1 MGRVSVKENK
11 NRYQLAREALALSRE
26 KGSEL
31 LGCVSADGIE
41 KIENERCLPQPEEVL
56 IMADKYRQPD
66 LCNYYCSRQCPIGLE
81 QVPEIHMKELSGIVL
96 EMLASL
102 NSVNKKRDRLIEIAA
117 DGKIASDEISDFVRI
132 QEDARRRHHR
142 RTTVSM
148 FCGGM
153 EEKQAFISSSAALLW
168 RLAQPQSCMERILY
182 AKV

>member
-31 LGCVSADGIE
+31 LGCVSADRIE

-66 LCNYYCSRQCPIGLE
+66 LCNYYCSRQCPIGLG

-117 DGKIASDEISDFVRI
+117 DGKIDSDEIGDFVRI
-132 QEDARRRHHR
+132 QEELEGIAAAVDTLQLWSKKMLADGIIDEQEYNARR
-142 RTTVSM
+142 
-148 FCGGM
+148 
-153 EEKQAFISSSAALLW
+153 SA
-168 RLAQPQSCMERILY
+168 R
-182 AKV
+182 